1 MYYTKRS
8 QPPFFIPMV
17 QLYLHA
23 TNDTEFI
30 RSYIDVIEK
39 STYFGI
45 LIEPWI
51 LMWRKISNVE
61 SLRDTCR

>member
-1 MYYTKRS
+1 MIPNGSSMYYTKRS

-45 LIEPWI
+45 LIKPWI
-51 LMWRKISNVE
+51 FNVE
-61 SLRDTCR
+61 ENQ